1 MRALLIIVGI
11 IVIALGVAT
20 IMGEF
25 NFEKK
30 DEVAK
35 VGDVSLSATH
45 DKTVPQWAGI
55 LGIVVGG
62 ALVLG
67 GALKNK

>member
-1 MRALLIIVGI
+1 MRGLLIIVGI
-11 IVIALGVAT
+11 IVIALGIASM
-20 IMGEF
+20 MGKF
-25 NFEKK
+25 NYEKK
-30 DEVAK
+30 DQVAK
-35 VGDVSLSATH
+35 IGSVSLSATH

-67 GALKNK
+67 GALKKK

>member
-1 MRALLIIVGI
+1 MRGLLIIVGI
-11 IVIALGVAT
+11 VIVALGIAAT
-20 IMGEF
+20 MGKF
-25 NFEKK
+25 NYEKK

-35 VGDVSLSATH
+35 VGGVSLSAKH
-45 DKTVPQWAGI
+45 DQAVPQWAGI

-67 GALKNK
+67 GALKKK

>member
-1 MRALLIIVGI
+1 MRGLLIIAGI
-11 IVIALGVAT
+11 IIIALG
-20 IMGEF
+20 IGSMLGKF
-25 NFEKK
+25 NYEQK
-30 DEVAK
+30 DAIVK
-35 VGDVSLSATH
+35 VGGVSLSTTH

-67 GALKNK
+67 GALKK